1 MEVKDD
7 KRYDCRQSSE
17 AARAVLGSDADREHI
32 PTSIQLSG
40 HNHHRQDVGGGW
52 AGGHRLGRR
61 GALLYP
67 WIRSR
72 GHFGYRDSHRAAFWH
87 EK

>member
-7 KRYDCRQSSE
+7 KRYDCRQSTE

-40 HNHHRQDVGGGW
+40 HNHHRQDVGVCVNLFY
-52 AGGHRLGRR
+52 AKFRNLTCT
-61 GALLYP
+61 AYLEM
-67 WIRSR
+67 
-72 GHFGYRDSHRAAFWH
+72 F
-87 EK
+87 